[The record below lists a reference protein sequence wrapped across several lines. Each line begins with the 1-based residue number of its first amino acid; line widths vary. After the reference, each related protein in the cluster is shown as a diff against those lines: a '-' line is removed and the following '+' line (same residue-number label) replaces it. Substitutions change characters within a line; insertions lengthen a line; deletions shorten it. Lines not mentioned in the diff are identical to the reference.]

1 MLPFIDIGAKIALAS
16 NFIANFLVESALNY
30 LWGLVHVMQIIAHF
44 PLTDV
49 LMPANCHMLFSVFVK
64 IVTFDL
70 IPVDKL
76 MAQVGELYET
86 EPETVNMKPNFVNFE
101 YESTDPVKNLRD
113 ISLYLIAI
121 PMISALIKLT

>member
-1 MLPFIDIGAKIALAS
+1 M
-16 NFIANFLVESALNY
+16 ESALNY

-44 PLTDV
+44 PLINV

-70 IPVDKL
+70 IPIDEL
-76 MAQVGELYET
+76 MERVGEMYET
-86 EPETVNMKPNFVNFE
+86 EPEPSKMKFNFINFE
-101 YESTDPVKNLRD
+101 YESTDPIKNLRD

-121 PMISALIKLT
+121 PVISALIRLTELICRCNGSI